1 MIIRKRELES
11 PKEFKKDLKNI
22 LMSLKSKF
30 QKDII

>member
-22 LMSLKSKF
+22 LMSLKEQISERYK
-30 QKDII
+30 